1 MFIASQLK
9 KFANIL
15 PLFLSGEVMSN
26 TITKKAI
33 QARKWRCKARD
44 KRQLNNIIAS
54 YVEHKHKSIYNECYA
69 IYQSIKDKYPNIGPK
84 CNLAKTPTFRR
95 MIQQFDSSDDEATT
109 PTSPATST
117 ETTPASPAT
126 STETTIP
133 ASPATSTE
141 TTIPASPATSTET
154 TIPASPATSTE
165 TTPAS
170 PATSTETTPASPT
183 TSTETAT
190 PASPATST
198 ETTTTPP
205 SLPSFNETSASASPV
220 QQQIIPVRHLHIGYN
235 ALGELVDQ
243 ITDEGEYVN
252 MDNVNNDVFM
262 DIINE
267 LEQDNDVQRLLNNV
281 EVQHLEDPL
290 DMDEGI
296 ELGIAGEDD
305 DFSDLFYF

>member
-1 MFIASQLK
+1 
-9 KFANIL
+9 
-15 PLFLSGEVMSN
+15 MSN

-54 YVEHKHKSIYNECYA
+54 YVEHKHKSIYNECYT

-84 CNLAKTPTFRR
+84 CNLAKTAMFRH

-109 PTSPATST
+109 PASPATST
-117 ETTPASPAT
+117 ETTTPASPAT
-126 STETTIP
+126 STET
-133 ASPATSTE
+133 A
-141 TTIPASPATSTET
+141 
-154 TIPASPATSTE
+154 
-165 TTPAS
+165 TPAS
-170 PATSTETTPASPT
+170 PATSTETATPASPAT
-183 TSTETAT
+183 STETATPASPATSTETAT

-205 SLPSFNETSASASPV
+205 SQPSFNETSASASPV

-235 ALGELVDQ
+235 ALGEIVDQ

-305 DFSDLFYF
+305 DFSDLFNF